1 MIWLALGEYRGPH
14 HPHALLM
21 YAVERF
27 RDRQH
32 VEAFRTYVADSLRAI
47 PQGGYMQQRYS
58 EIIHPM
64 EAQRIDVEAVVD
76 GLADAGL
83 EVI

>member
-1 MIWLALGEYRGPH
+1 VTWLALGEYRGPH
-14 HPHALLM
+14 SSHAFLM

-32 VEAFRTYVADSLRAI
+32 LEAFRSYVADSLRLA
-47 PQGGYMQQRYS
+47 PQGGYIQQRYS
-58 EIIHPM
+58 EIINPR
-64 EAQRIDVEAVVD
+64 EARKIDVEAVID
-76 GLADAGL
+76 GLAEAGL